1 MNLFIWPKL
10 LWPPLLTK
18 ALTVAK
24 ATLPKGILGR
34 GGGPPW
40 PKPPCPKAYLGGGG
54 EAPRTCGSSCLGPW
68 LEDLHR
74 PPGPPSPPGSW
85 GAAGRGGA
93 GGGLTVV
100 PIYAPPYPSPSFS
113 RAGQVGT
120 RLLHSLLLSRGRG
133 RGKAFTVVPIYGP
146 PPHPLPG
153 NPACVLITQVLSSR
167 TQAGHSAMPGSYGGG
182 GGRAPLSSLQ
192 IRFAPLPPP
201 PSLGGWRQQPARAV

>member
-1 MNLFIWPKL
+1 MTIYFSLGILPRLTLVGRELATTPRGGWRGAMCSLYLRPSPPRLFPKGSPLLLVNLFIWPKL

-34 GGGPPW
+34 GGGPPR
-40 PKPPCPKAYLGGGG
+40 PKPPCPKAYLGG
-54 EAPRTCGSSCLGPW
+54 EAPRTCGSPCLGPW

-120 RLLHSLLLSRGRG
+120 RLL
-133 RGKAFTVVPIYGP
+133 TVSFSP
-146 PPHPLPG
+146 
-153 NPACVLITQVLSSR
+153 
-167 TQAGHSAMPGSYGGG
+167 GGG
-182 GGRAPLSSLQ
+182 AGGR
-192 IRFAPLPPP
+192 
-201 PSLGGWRQQPARAV
+201 PSL

>member
-1 MNLFIWPKL
+1 M
-10 LWPPLLTK
+10 
-18 ALTVAK
+18 A
-24 ATLPKGILGR
+24 
-34 GGGPPW
+34 
-40 PKPPCPKAYLGGGG
+40 KPPCPKAYFGGG
-54 EAPRTCGSSCLGPW
+54 
-68 LEDLHR
+68 R
-74 PPGPPSPPGSW
+74 PPDLWVALPRPLAGRSPPPTWPPVTPGLV
-85 GAAGRGGA
+85 GGRGEGRGRGRSHCSPYLRPPIPLPQFFSCWA
-93 GGGLTVV
+93 GWNS
-100 PIYAPPYPSPSFS
+100 PP
-113 RAGQVGT
+113 
-120 RLLHSLLLSRGRG
+120 HSLLLSRGRG

>member
-1 MNLFIWPKL
+1 MQ
-10 LWPPLLTK
+10 PLE
-18 ALTVAK
+18 
-24 ATLPKGILGR
+24 PS
-34 GGGPPW
+34 
-40 PKPPCPKAYLGGGG
+40 
-54 EAPRTCGSSCLGPW
+54 EFCGSSCLGPW

-100 PIYAPPYPSPSFS
+100 PIYAPPYPSPSFFLVL
-113 RAGQVGT
+113 G
-120 RLLHSLLLSRGRG
+120 RLELASSQS
-133 RGKAFTVVPIYGP
+133 PS
-146 PPHPLPG
+146 LPG
-153 NPACVLITQVLSSR
+153 EGQGEGLHCSPYLRPSPTSPPREPGLRPQH
-167 TQAGHSAMPGSYGGG
+167 AGVELPHAGGTFRHAGKVMAGG